1 MNKLKS
7 TTIDGNQAAATI
19 AHLCNEVIAI
29 YPITPASPMGEW
41 SDEWSSRGQKNL
53 WGTVPD
59 VVEMQSEAGAAG
71 AIHGALQTGALTTTF
86 TASQGLLLMLPN
98 MYKIAGE
105 LTPTVFHISAR
116 SLACQALSIFGD
128 HSDVMSARAT
138 GFALLASNSPQ
149 EVLDLALIS
158 QAASL
163 QSKIP
168 VLHFFDGFR
177 TSHELSKL
185 DLIDTESVRA
195 MISDELIADFRSRA
209 MTPEN
214 PVLRGSS
221 QNPDVY
227 FQARETVNPFYQK
240 MPDIVQQVMDQFA
253 NLTGRQYQLFEYV
266 GHPEAEKVIM
276 LMGSGAETAHETVDY
291 LTKNGEKIGMIKIR
305 LFRPLDVKRLLQ
317 VIPLTVTSIAVLDR
331 TKEPGAAGEP
341 LYKDVVTAF
350 AEQLSD
356 EQPLFEKM
364 PKIVGGRYG
373 LSSKEFTPGMVKAI
387 FDMLAEQPK
396 NNFTIGI
403 HDDVS
408 FSSLLWD
415 DSYRTEANKE
425 NFQAMFYGLGSD
437 GTVSAN
443 KNSIKIIGESTDLKA
458 QGYFVYDSKKSGAV
472 TVSHL
477 RFGPEVIRS
486 TYLIGNND
494 ANFIACH
501 QSGFLQ
507 RFNMLDNAADNA
519 VFLLNSTLPVDQVW
533 NSLPAKMQQQCID
546 KKIKLYVIDAYAV
559 ALKAGMGKRINTI
572 MQTCFFAISG
582 VLPQQQAIESI
593 KQAVVKSYGRKGQR
607 IVDMNFKAIDET
619 LACLQQVELAES
631 VSSQFE
637 IRPPVSPDAPE
648 FVQNVTAHIIAGKG
662 DSLPV
667 SALPVDGTYPT
678 GTAAYEKRNLALE
691 IPVWENDICSQC
703 GKCPMVCPHAAIRS
717 KIFNQQE
724 LDDAPQNFKSMPM
737 KGKGFAEGSFISYQ
751 VAPEDC
757 TGCGLCVDICPIRD
771 KSNASR
777 KALNMR
783 PIEPLLEQEK
793 ENWTFYLQIPET
805 DRTELKINT
814 IKGAMAL
821 EPLFEFSGSCSGCGE
836 TPYVKLA
843 SQLFGDRMLVA
854 NATGCSSIYGGNLPT
869 TPWTT
874 NSDGRGPAWN
884 NSLFED
890 NAEFGLGMR
899 VAADKHKQQAIE
911 LLLDLKP
918 QLDSQLVD
926 EIIDADELSEAGIS
940 EQRERVKHLNEMLDQ
955 LDSTEAT
962 LLKQLTR
969 YLCRLSVWIMGGDGW
984 AYDIGYGG
992 LDHVLA
998 SGRNVNILVLDTE
1011 VYSNTGG
1018 QTSKATPRG
1027 AVAKFSSGGKATAK
1041 KDLAML
1047 AMDYENV
1054 YVAHVAYGAK
1064 DVQTLRTFI
1073 EAEAHDGPSVII
1085 AYSPCIAHGVDLS
1098 NNHRQQQLAVN
1109 SGHWPLFRY
1118 DPVKASQGQNPLHMD
1133 SKEPSIAY
1141 RDYVMSETRFNM
1153 LWHTH
1158 PEDAEKF
1165 VQQAQQEVN
1174 HRYHYYKQLSE
1185 LEWDDQTTL
1194 KSAQAKL
1201 ADSKN
1206 IKGDS

>member
-1 MNKLKS
+1 MEHS
-7 TTIDGNQAAATI
+7 SITIDGNQAAATI

-41 SDEWSSRGQKNL
+41 SDEWSSQGRKNL
-53 WGTVPD
+53 WGTVPE
-59 VVEMQSEAGAAG
+59 VIEMQSEAGAAG
-71 AIHGALQTGALTTTF
+71 AIHGALQAGALTTTF

-105 LTPTVFHISAR
+105 LTPTVFHIAAR

-138 GFALLASNSPQ
+138 GFAMLASNSPQ
-149 EVLDLALIS
+149 EVMDMALIS
-158 QAASL
+158 QVASL
-163 QSKIP
+163 QSRIP
-168 VLHFFDGFR
+168 ILHFFDGFR

-185 DLIDTESVRA
+185 ETIKTEFVRE
-195 MISDELIADFRSRA
+195 MVSDELVNDFRCRA
-209 MTPEN
+209 MSPEK

-227 FQARETVNPFYQK
+227 FQARESVNLFYQK
-240 MPDIVQQVMDQFA
+240 MPGIVQQVMDQFA
-253 NLTGRQYQLFEYV
+253 SLTGRRYKLFEYF
-266 GHPEAEKVIM
+266 GHVEAEFIII
-276 LMGSGAETAHETVDY
+276 LMGSGAETAHETVEF
-291 LTKNGEKIGMIKIR
+291 LNKAGHKVGLIKVR
-305 LFRPLDVKRLLQ
+305 LFRPLDTLSLLQ
-317 VIPLTVTSIAVLDR
+317 AIPPSVKSIAVLDR

-350 AEQLSD
+350 AEQLSN
-356 EQPLFEKM
+356 EQPLFKIM
-364 PKIVGGRYG
+364 PVIVGGRYG
-373 LSSKEFTPGMVKAI
+373 LSSKEFTPGMVKSV
-387 FDMLAEQPK
+387 FDMLSQQAK

-408 FSSLLWD
+408 FSSLQWD
-415 DSYRTEANKE
+415 ETYRTDANNE

-443 KNSIKIIGESTDLKA
+443 KNSIKIIGESTELKA

-477 RFGPEVIRS
+477 RFGPSVIRS
-486 TYLIGNND
+486 TYLIGDND

-501 QSGFLQ
+501 QSGFLT
-507 RFNMLDNAADNA
+507 RFNMLDKAANNA
-519 VFLLNSTLPVDQVW
+519 VFLLNSTLPVEQVR

-546 KKIKLYVIDAYAV
+546 KNIQMYVIDAYAV
-559 ALKAGMGKRINTI
+559 ALKSGMGKRINTI

-593 KQAVVKSYGRKGQR
+593 KAAVVKSYGKKGQR

-619 LACLQQVELAES
+619 LACLQQVDVADS
-631 VSSQFE
+631 VNSGFE
-637 IRPPVSPDAPE
+637 VRLPVSADAPE
-648 FVQNVTAHIIAGKG
+648 FVQQVTAPIIAGQG

-667 SALPVDGTYPT
+667 SVFPVDGTYPT

-717 KIFNQQE
+717 KIYSHHE
-724 LDDAPQNFKSMPM
+724 LANAPEKFLSMPM
-737 KGKGFAEGSFISYQ
+737 KGKGFPEGSYISYQ

-777 KALNMR
+777 KALNMQ
-783 PIEPLLEQEK
+783 PIKPLLEQEK
-793 ENWTFYLQIPET
+793 KNWQFYLQIPEF
-805 DRTELKINT
+805 DRKLLKVNT

-821 EPLFEFSGSCSGCGE
+821 EPLFEFSGACSGCGE

-869 TPWTT
+869 TPWTK
-874 NSDGRGPAWN
+874 NSEGRGPAWN

-911 LLLDLKP
+911 LLQTLKT
-918 QLDSQLVD
+918 QLDPDLV
-926 EIIDADELSEAGIS
+926 EKIIDADESTETGIS
-940 EQRERVKHLNEMLDQ
+940 DQRERVKRLEQLLAT
-955 LDSTEAT
+955 LDSSEAK
-962 LLKQLTR
+962 LLIQLTR

-998 SGRNVNILVLDTE
+998 TGHNVNILVLDTE

-1027 AVAKFSSGGKATAK
+1027 AVAKFSSGGKPTAK
-1041 KDLAML
+1041 KDLALL

-1054 YVAHVAYGAK
+1054 YVAHVAYGSK

-1073 EAEAHDGPSVII
+1073 EAEAHDGPSIII

-1109 SGHWPLFRY
+1109 SGHWPLFRF
-1118 DPVKASQGQNPLHMD
+1118 DPGKAKQGQNPLHMD
-1133 SKEPSIAY
+1133 SKKPSIPY
-1141 RDYVMSETRFNM
+1141 RDYIMSETRFNM

-1158 PEDAEKF
+1158 PQDAEKF
-1165 VQQAQQEVN
+1165 LQQAQQEVN
-1174 HRYHYYKQLSE
+1174 HRYHYYQQLSE
-1185 LEWDDQTTL
+1185 LDWDDQTTL
-1194 KSAQAKL
+1194 KSARAKL
-1201 ADSKN
+1201 VEVN
-1206 IKGDS
+1206 ETTGDA

>member
-1 MNKLKS
+1 
-7 TTIDGNQAAATI
+7 
-19 AHLCNEVIAI
+19 
-29 YPITPASPMGEW
+29 
-41 SDEWSSRGQKNL
+41 
-53 WGTVPD
+53 
-59 VVEMQSEAGAAG
+59 
-71 AIHGALQTGALTTTF
+71 
-86 TASQGLLLMLPN
+86 
-98 MYKIAGE
+98 
-105 LTPTVFHISAR
+105 
-116 SLACQALSIFGD
+116 
-128 HSDVMSARAT
+128 
-138 GFALLASNSPQ
+138 
-149 EVLDLALIS
+149 
-158 QAASL
+158 
-163 QSKIP
+163 
-168 VLHFFDGFR
+168 
-177 TSHELSKL
+177 
-185 DLIDTESVRA
+185 
-195 MISDELIADFRSRA
+195 
-209 MTPEN
+209 
-214 PVLRGSS
+214 
-221 QNPDVY
+221 
-227 FQARETVNPFYQK
+227 
-240 MPDIVQQVMDQFA
+240 
-253 NLTGRQYQLFEYV
+253 
-266 GHPEAEKVIM
+266 
-276 LMGSGAETAHETVDY
+276 
-291 LTKNGEKIGMIKIR
+291 
-305 LFRPLDVKRLLQ
+305 
-317 VIPLTVTSIAVLDR
+317 
-331 TKEPGAAGEP
+331 
-341 LYKDVVTAF
+341 
-350 AEQLSD
+350 
-356 EQPLFEKM
+356 
-364 PKIVGGRYG
+364 
-373 LSSKEFTPGMVKAI
+373 
-387 FDMLAEQPK
+387 
-396 NNFTIGI
+396 
-403 HDDVS
+403 
-408 FSSLLWD
+408 
-415 DSYRTEANKE
+415 
-425 NFQAMFYGLGSD
+425 
-437 GTVSAN
+437 
-443 KNSIKIIGESTDLKA
+443 
-458 QGYFVYDSKKSGAV
+458 FVYDSKKSGAV

>member
-105 LTPTVFHISAR
+105 LTPTVFHIAAR

-168 VLHFFDGFR
+168 ILHFFDGFR

-185 DLIDTESVRA
+185 DLIDIESVRT
-195 MISDELIADFRSRA
+195 MISDELTADFRCRA
-209 MTPEN
+209 MSPEK

-253 NLTGRQYQLFEYV
+253 NLTGRQYKLMEYV

-291 LTKNGEKIGMIKIR
+291 LTSNGEKVGMIKIR

-317 VIPLTVTSIAVLDR
+317 AIPLTVTRIAVLDR

-373 LSSKEFTPGMVKAI
+373 LSSKEFTPGMVKAV
-387 FDMLAEQPK
+387 FDMLAEQPM

-408 FSSLLWD
+408 FSSLQWD
-415 DSYRTEANKE
+415 DSYRTESNKE

-533 NSLPAKMQQQCID
+533 NSLAAKMQQQCID

-691 IPVWENDICSQC
+691 IPVLENDICSQC

-899 VAADKHKQQAIE
+899 VAADIHKQQAIE

-918 QLDSQLVD
+918 QLDSRLVD
-926 EIIDADELSEAGIS
+926 EIIDAVELTEAGIS

-955 LDSTEAT
+955 LHSTEAT
-962 LLKQLTR
+962 LLKQLTQ

-1064 DVQTLRTFI
+1064 DVQTLRSFI

-1109 SGHWPLFRY
+1109 SGHWPLFRF

-1133 SKEPSIAY
+1133 SKEPSIPY

-1165 VQQAQQEVN
+1165 LQQAQQEVN

-1194 KSAQAKL
+1194 KSARAKL
-1201 ADSKN
+1201 VDSKS